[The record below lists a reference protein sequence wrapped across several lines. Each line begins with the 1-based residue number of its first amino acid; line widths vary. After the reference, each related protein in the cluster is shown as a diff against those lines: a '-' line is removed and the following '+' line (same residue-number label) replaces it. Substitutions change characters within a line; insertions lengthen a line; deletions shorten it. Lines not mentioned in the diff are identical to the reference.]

1 MIAPELLLA
10 FAAAA
15 FAVILIPGPTVLLVT
30 GYALSAGLRTAMLS
44 ILGVCLGDAAAMTLT
59 FLGLG
64 AILAASAEL
73 FMVLKWVGA
82 AYLVYLG
89 VELWRSPVVP
99 GVSEEQQESRPL
111 RIVARA
117 FMVNVLHP
125 KGLAFYAAFLPQF
138 IDPARP
144 ALPQMLTLGVTFMA
158 IAACVLMS
166 YALAASRFRAFL
178 AQPKVHLAVNRT
190 GAGCLIGAGLY
201 TASLHRGS

>member
-30 GYALSAGLRTAMLS
+30 GYALSAGPRTAMLS
-44 ILGVCLGDAAAMTLT
+44 ILGVCLGDAAAMMLT

-73 FMVLKWVGA
+73 FLVLKWVGA

-89 VELWRSPVVP
+89 IELWRSPVVS
-99 GVSEEQQESRPL
+99 GISEEQQESRPL

-144 ALPQMLTLGVTFMA
+144 ALPQMLTLGGTFVA

-166 YALAASRFRAFL
+166 YALAASRFRAVL
-178 AQPKVHLAVNRT
+178 VRPTVRRMLNRS
-190 GAGCLIGAGLY
+190 GAACLVGAGLY